1 VLTALRSADPHPKGC
16 APSAFAYHLPCAAAE
31 GAFFKKKGSEAVV
44 IKQKFSLLTFL
55 SHSIV
60 IFVKF

>member
-1 VLTALRSADPHPKGC
+1 MRPFCICLSFTL
-16 APSAFAYHLPCAAAE
+16 LPQDAAE